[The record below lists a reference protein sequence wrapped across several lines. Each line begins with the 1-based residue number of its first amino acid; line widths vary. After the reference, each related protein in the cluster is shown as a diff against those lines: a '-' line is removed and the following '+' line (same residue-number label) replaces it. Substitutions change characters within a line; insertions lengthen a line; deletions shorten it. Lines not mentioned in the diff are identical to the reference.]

1 MDIKN
6 VKEISKWPLNPNWHE
21 PLFIKISTVVTTIIA
36 VIIERVGGVLGRG
49 SIAVVKFHV
58 RIRWCVQISSAAHF
72 RDAFLRF
79 RCWNDSNRSKRSR
92 IRNGRVSKFD
102 ACTRAR
108 VCVCVVLNRGL

>member
-58 RIRWCVQISSAAHF
+58 RIRWCVQVSSAVSF
-72 RDAFLRF
+72 P
-79 RCWNDSNRSKRSR
+79 
-92 IRNGRVSKFD
+92 GRVPPLPLLERFESIEEITD
-102 ACTRAR
+102 SEWT
-108 VCVCVVLNRGL
+108 CV